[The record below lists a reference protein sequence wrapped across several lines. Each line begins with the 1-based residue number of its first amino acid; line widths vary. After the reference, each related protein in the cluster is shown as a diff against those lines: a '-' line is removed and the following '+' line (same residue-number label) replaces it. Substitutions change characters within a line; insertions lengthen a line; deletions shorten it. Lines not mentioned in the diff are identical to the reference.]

1 MSRTVI
7 DLDDEALEE
16 ATKELGT
23 TTKRHTI
30 NAALQEVTARYRR
43 LRALD
48 EARTLAA
55 EGALDMDLLLD
66 KSKYQPT
73 STTGNVPDTKADKR
87 PPPTTSSTPPPS
99 SASCSARTRPNGTTE
114 SAPLRRDLR
123 PHRTGSPALSQ
134 LDRKPYAVES
144 GARRPPRLVPHA
156 GRRLPPL
163 PHRPGTSDDQGDTWA
178 VSVRAVS
185 VRAHQPLT
193 SWCRCDQAPRSCGR
207 IR

>member
-16 ATKELGT
+16 AAKELGT
-23 TTKRHTI
+23 ITNRHTI

-114 SAPLRRDLR
+114 SAPASSRSATSPNWKSCTQPAR
-123 PHRTGSPALSQ
+123 PQT
-134 LDRKPYAVES
+134 
-144 GARRPPRLVPHA
+144 
-156 GRRLPPL
+156 
-163 PHRPGTSDDQGDTWA
+163 
-178 VSVRAVS
+178 VR
-185 VRAHQPLT
+185 
-193 SWCRCDQAPRSCGR
+193 G
-207 IR
+207 